1 MREAASL
8 WCTVAHCFSIFYS
21 FFAFVYMLPR
31 FFTTGRSA
39 ASLMRRI
46 ACTFTLV
53 LAFTLWQAPAA
64 TAQSAPGSLGI
75 GGQIGSPSGVTLK
88 IDNPGDLSYD
98 FLAAWDLGDFFFLNA
113 HGLFQERLRIENEQ
127 VGLFYGPGGYI
138 GFRERNGRDDD
149 VVLGISGTVGLNVFV
164 EQFEFYAQ
172 LTPRL
177 DVIPSTDGRFGG
189 GVGVRYYF
197 N

>member
-1 MREAASL
+1 
-8 WCTVAHCFSIFYS
+8 
-21 FFAFVYMLPR
+21 MLPR
-31 FFTTGRSA
+31 LHT
-39 ASLMRRI
+39 ASHPAVALTRRVLG
-46 ACTFTLV
+46 TLTLV
-53 LAFTLWQAPAA
+53 VAFTLWQAPAA
-64 TAQSAPGSLGI
+64 SAQSAPGSLGI

-88 IDNPGDLSYD
+88 IDNPGSLSYD

-113 HGLFQERLRIENEQ
+113 HGLFQERLRVDGEQ

-138 GFRERNGRDDD
+138 GFREGNGPDDD

-172 LTPRL
+172 VTPRL

>member
-1 MREAASL
+1 
-8 WCTVAHCFSIFYS
+8 
-21 FFAFVYMLPR
+21 MLPR
-31 FFTTGRSA
+31 PNATGHSA

-46 ACTFTLV
+46 ACTLTLV
-53 LAFTLWQAPAA
+53 AAFTLWHAPAA
-64 TAQSAPGSLGI
+64 TAQSTPGSLGI

-88 IDNPGDLSYD
+88 IDNPGSLSYD

-113 HGLFQERLRIENEQ
+113 HGLSEERLRVENQ
-127 VGLFYGPGGYI
+127 RMGLFYGPGGYI
-138 GFRERNGRDDD
+138 GFRESDGRDDD
-149 VVLGISGTVGLNVFV
+149 VVLGISVTAGLNIFAG
-164 EQFEFYAQ
+164 QFEFYAQ

-177 DVIPSTDGRFGG
+177 DVIPSTSGRFGG